1 MFWKET
7 LYGVE
12 RCQTDMMLLDHIGFN
27 VFPLKYCKRLAAFN
41 HSTSQIYWRP
51 WKQMGC
57 NNLSMNKSASSL
69 MHGLPKK
76 VIIILPRSRWTI
88 LLNRLLIALW
98 LSHTQVS
105 LKLNPLLQHHHQCD
119 QMFILRQLRILF
131 WKAQASPPKKAPN
144 NYGKAPPSQLPL
156 PSDSTGRGTS
166 PTSFSPRAASEPN
179 KMDFG
184 RFEIVL

>member
-1 MFWKET
+1 
-7 LYGVE
+7 
-12 RCQTDMMLLDHIGFN
+12 MMLLDHIGFN

-41 HSTSQIYWRP
+41 HSTSQISWRP
-51 WKQMGC
+51 CKQMGC

-69 MHGLPKK
+69 MHGLPKN

-88 LLNRLLIALW
+88 LLNRSLIALW

-131 WKAQASPPKKAPN
+131 WKALQHLPEKSTQ
-144 NYGKAPPSQLPL
+144 QLRQGPAF
-156 PSDSTGRGTS
+156 TA
-166 PTSFSPRAASEPN
+166 AASFGLHVSQGNLSYHFFAGGSLGLPN
-179 KMDFG
+179 IRWDFG
-184 RFEIVL
+184 RFEILL